1 MPKFPMITRPNVISH
16 QSPPLRLAEDIGL
29 RAEIRAVS
37 TRFAEA
43 PTRTEMGMTRLTTL
57 GVLGMTV

>member
-1 MPKFPMITRPNVISH
+1 
-16 QSPPLRLAEDIGL
+16 LRLAEDIGL